1 MPHASDQQIWEAIP
15 DKMKSWRTKQGLPK
29 RSRWFSWNEQC
40 FNQIGEFWCARMIL
54 EWYLCPQET
63 PEESQIAA
71 RKFSAAFQK
80 AGGLSLMYKCLSEQC
95 YLDAWTL
102 YLVQEPLWQWYSH
115 QLHFIKSPTD
125 GLQEVM
131 RLSSEWQFEEHLQ
144 LLAKTIM
151 GPDCL
156 KKFGWL
162 VDMILES
169 EKERDEFAKN
179 AFDYA
184 LECLS
189 NRCRTLS
196 KYGAPPMSW
205 ANGLSHAPNIQLE
218 SRKRLKSDWNRLLL
232 VEMSEAPMANSLAE
246 DLQLLF
252 GAPERLLC
260 QCLEAADFD
269 FRRAPRSLELLAQLV
284 GGFADSKIIEDL
296 HSALRTATGPKG
308 NDRLKGSAIQ
318 FVIENSDV
326 LEARAIP
333 HSCSVTKEAFLSQWH
348 LTKPDFKTTDFK
360 ASRHKLPKD
369 YSKILASKT
378 WSAISE
384 EDLTRSAAGWAWL
397 RYFLDS
403 RLLDHGFRIQDSA
416 STIEATFSC
425 LLIGLF
431 I

>member
-1 MPHASDQQIWEAIP
+1 MPRASDQQIWEAIP
-15 DKMKSWRTKQGLPK
+15 TKMASWRTKQGLPK
-29 RSRWFSWNEQC
+29 GSRWFSWNAQC
-40 FNQIGEFWCARMIL
+40 SNQVGEFWCARMIL

-71 RKFSAAFQK
+71 HTFRAAFKK
-80 AGGLSLMYKCLSEQC
+80 AGGLNLMYQCLSEQC
-95 YLDAWTL
+95 YIDAWAI

-115 QLHFIKSPTD
+115 QLHFIKNPKD
-125 GLQEVM
+125 GLEEVM
-131 RLSSEWQFEEHLQ
+131 RLSSEWHFEKHLQ
-144 LLAKTIM
+144 DLAKII
-151 GPDCL
+151 GSDFL
-156 KKFGWL
+156 VKFGWL
-162 VDMILES
+162 MDMILET
-169 EKERDEFAKN
+169 EMERDEFAKS

-205 ANGLSHAPNIQLE
+205 ANGLSHVPNTQLE
-218 SRKRLKSDWNRLLL
+218 SCKRLKSDWNRLLL
-232 VEMSEAPMANSLAE
+232 VEMSEAPMSNSLAD
-246 DLQLLF
+246 DLQLLV

-269 FRRAPRSLELLAQLV
+269 FRRAPRSLELLAQLL
-284 GGFADSKIIEDL
+284 GGFADSKLIEDL

-333 HSCSVTKEAFLSQWH
+333 HSCSVTHEAFLSQWH
-348 LTKPDFKTTDFK
+348 LTKPDFHAKDFK
-360 ASRHKLPKD
+360 ASRHKLPKK

-378 WSAISE
+378 WSTISE

-397 RYFLDS
+397 RYYLDS
-403 RLLDHGFRIQDSA
+403 RLVDHGFCIQDSA
-416 STIEATFSC
+416 SKIQAAFS
-425 LLIGLF
+425 
-431 I
+431 